1 MIDSDSSCDITDNN
15 SWEYLKE
22 MHVPEVGNEY
32 LCKFQRGKFQ
42 TSIVYRNTSIDAEL
56 LALDGTERPLL
67 DRSSAKKLGVLRVG
81 PEINNITE
89 CHFR

>member
-32 LCKFQRGKFQ
+32 LCKFQ
-42 TSIVYRNTSIDAEL
+42 TSIVYRNTSIDAEF
-56 LALDGTERPLL
+56 LALAGTERPLL
-67 DRSSAKKLGVLRVG
+67 DSLSAKKLGILRVG

-89 CHFR
+89 CHFK